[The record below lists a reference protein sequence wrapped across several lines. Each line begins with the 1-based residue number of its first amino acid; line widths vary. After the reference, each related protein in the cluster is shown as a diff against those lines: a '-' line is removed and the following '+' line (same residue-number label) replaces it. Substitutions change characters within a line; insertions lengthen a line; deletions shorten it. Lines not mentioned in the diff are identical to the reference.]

1 MDQRNIAASI
11 RRLSD
16 GPVTDA
22 VSRAKALG
30 FSAITFSGNPTP
42 DASSLSFY
50 WPDLEDEAR
59 DQLRSVRRKFDRA
72 VIHAP
77 FVDVPFVSVNPYIE
91 RESLRQ
97 VLGAVEAAGAL
108 DLEAVTIHAGI
119 PHYSIPDDEFINRL
133 VPVLRQLGDAA
144 AENGTKIGV
153 ENWRYPADPDQHSAL
168 LDAVDHP
175 AVGATVDLGHIA
187 YWYKRD
193 GIHSLADQTAA
204 EEYNA
209 RLLRLIDRLGE
220 RIVHIH
226 AHDVRPEDIEDHRPA
241 GTGIIDFEAAIER
254 LEGIGFDGL
263 LLLEVKP
270 DGADYQSVIVSS
282 RDRLLQAM
290 GALAVA

>member
-1 MDQRNIAASI
+1 VDQRNIAVSI
-11 RRLSD
+11 RRISDISLSD
-16 GPVTDA
+16 A
-22 VSRAKALG
+22 IERAQVLG
-30 FSAITFSGNPTP
+30 FSAITFSGNPTS
-42 DASSLSFY
+42 DASSLSFC
-50 WPDLEDEAR
+50 WPDLDDASR
-59 DQLRSVRRKFDRA
+59 DQLRAVRGQFERA

-77 FVDVPFVSVNPYIE
+77 FVDVPFVSVNPLIE

-108 DLEAVTIHAGI
+108 QLETVTIHAGI
-119 PHYSIPDDEFINRL
+119 PHYSIPDDEFLNRL

-193 GIHSLADQTAA
+193 GINSLADQTAA
-204 EEYNA
+204 DEYNA

-220 RIVHIH
+220 RIIHIH
-226 AHDVRPEDIEDHRPA
+226 AHDIWPDEIQDHRPV
-241 GTGIIDFEAAIER
+241 GTGIIDFEAVIER
-254 LEGIGFDGL
+254 LQRIGFDGL
-263 LLLEVKP
+263 LLLEIKP
-270 DGADYQSVIVSS
+270 DGADYESVISSS

-290 GALAVA
+290 GVLAAA